1 MTIKDIKDNQE
12 LLNAY
17 NNMLSAQ
24 EAIENAKVQSEAT
37 ILSLT
42 ANLKT
47 AIEILV
53 ANPHYDEIAASVE
66 KQEIQA
72 LLDRYTNVA

>member
-53 ANPHYDEIAASVE
+53 ANPHYDDIADSVE

>member
-24 EAIENAKVQSEAT
+24 EAIESAKIQSEAT
-37 ILSLT
+37 LLSLT
-42 ANLKT
+42 ANLKK
-47 AIEILV
+47 AIETLI
-53 ANPHYDEIAASVE
+53 ANPHYDEIADSVE

-72 LLDRYTNVA
+72 LLDQYINVA

>member
-24 EAIENAKVQSEAT
+24 EAIESAKIQSEAT
-37 ILSLT
+37 LLSLT
-42 ANLKT
+42 ANLKK
-47 AIEILV
+47 AIETLI
-53 ANPHYDEIAASVE
+53 ANPHYDEIADSVE

-72 LLDRYTNVA
+72 LLDRYINVA

>member
-17 NNMLSAQ
+17 NNMLTAQ
-24 EAIENAKVQSEAT
+24 DAIESAKIQSEAT
-37 ILSLT
+37 LLSLK

-47 AIEILV
+47 AIETLI
-53 ANPHYDEIAASVE
+53 ANPHYDDIADDAE

-72 LLDRYTNVA
+72 LLDQYINVA